1 MSARLVTLQGDSGT
15 RYQVDLM
22 GVLDDADY
30 AAWQK
35 AKYLTGDDL
44 QYLENRYPELMGV
57 WATVAVGAGKIL
69 KNIGGRIFKR
79 VAARIKARRGK
90 QDSQPASPP
99 VEVQPQQQPQVQQKK
114 LVLPDTRKQIKTTSP
129 DINKM
134 LPIIGIGAIVLIM
147 TMRK

>member
-79 VAARIKARRGK
+79 VAAGIKARRGK

-99 VEVQPQQQPQVQQKK
+99 VEVQQKK